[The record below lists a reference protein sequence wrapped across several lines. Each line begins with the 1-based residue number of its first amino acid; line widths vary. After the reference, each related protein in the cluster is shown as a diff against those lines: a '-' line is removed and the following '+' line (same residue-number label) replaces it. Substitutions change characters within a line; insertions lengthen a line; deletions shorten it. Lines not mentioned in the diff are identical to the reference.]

1 MSEKWLLKLEF
12 KLNLY
17 LDKRMPIHYEI
28 ETDGLYLEGVEK
40 GVEIGVEKT
49 NVNNVSRMLSQKKYT
64 INDIMV
70 ALDVTEAY
78 IRKVALE
85 MGIKI
90 EPIS

>member
-1 MSEKWLLKLEF
+1 
-12 KLNLY
+12 
-17 LDKRMPIHYEI
+17 MPIHYEI

-90 EPIS
+90 EPIP

>member
-1 MSEKWLLKLEF
+1 
-12 KLNLY
+12 
-17 LDKRMPIHYEI
+17 MPIHYEI